1 LRQIGTL
8 PRAIDPKIFADY
20 LLTLGIKARVDD
32 RPEGW
37 LVWIYNEDHV
47 GRASEELEGY
57 RAHPVDPRYRQ
68 AVDAAAAIRRREQ
81 ERDKEF
87 RKNFREV
94 SDLWA
99 YPGLRRRPVTL
110 ALIGICVVVFLMQ
123 NSHANDRHQVET
135 TLAFSTGYVDQEG
148 RKHGNGLEDI
158 AHGEVWRIFTPVI
171 MHGSPIHIF
180 FNMWMLAQLGT
191 LIEIRR
197 RSLRLG
203 VLILISAG
211 VSNFAQYLWM
221 EHSDPGVPQFFLGM
235 SGVVYALFGYIWMKG
250 IYEPEQGMILHPNT
264 VGIMLVWL
272 VLCMTG
278 SIGSIA
284 NAAHFMGL
292 VVGVAFGALRF

>member
-1 LRQIGTL
+1 M
-8 PRAIDPKIFADY
+8 
-20 LLTLGIKARVDD
+20 
-32 RPEGW
+32 
-37 LVWIYNEDHV
+37 
-47 GRASEELEGY
+47 Y
-57 RAHPVDPRYRQ
+57 R
-68 AVDAAAAIRRREQ
+68 
-81 ERDKEF
+81 
-87 RKNFREV
+87 
-94 SDLWA
+94 
-99 YPGLRRRPVTL
+99 
-110 ALIGICVVVFLMQ
+110 
-123 NSHANDRHQVET
+123 
-135 TLAFSTGYVDQEG
+135 DQEG
-148 RKHGNGLEDI
+148 REHGNGLQDI
-158 AHGEVWRIFTPVI
+158 ADGEVWRLFTPVI

-197 RSLRLG
+197 GSLRLG

-221 EHSDPGVPQFFLGM
+221 EHSDPGEPQFFLGM
-235 SGVVYALFGYIWMKG
+235 SGVVYAFFGYIWMKG

-292 VVGVAFGALRF
+292 AVGVAFGALRF